1 MRYRIRVIILMAIA
15 VAVFLFT
22 MWMTEPQEVSG
33 EVNSFTAK
41 TMNAVGNMEVAPVQ
55 PVEQENPLGEPFLIR
70 CTCYTWTGN
79 QCRNGSWPVEGLSVA
94 GKEEWLGKAIIM
106 YSVTEDGGIGD
117 FIGYFDFTDT
127 GDGIDLDGDG
137 RGETISNGTSIDVYR
152 DTLEG
157 CYKWIEMYGD
167 YVYIQ
172 VVDAAG

>member
-1 MRYRIRVIILMAIA
+1 MRYRIRVITLMAIA

-79 QCRNGSWPVEGLSVA
+79 
-94 GKEEWLGKAIIM
+94 
-106 YSVTEDGGIGD
+106 
-117 FIGYFDFTDT
+117 
-127 GDGIDLDGDG
+127 
-137 RGETISNGTSIDVYR
+137 
-152 DTLEG
+152 
-157 CYKWIEMYGD
+157 
-167 YVYIQ
+167 
-172 VVDAAG
+172 